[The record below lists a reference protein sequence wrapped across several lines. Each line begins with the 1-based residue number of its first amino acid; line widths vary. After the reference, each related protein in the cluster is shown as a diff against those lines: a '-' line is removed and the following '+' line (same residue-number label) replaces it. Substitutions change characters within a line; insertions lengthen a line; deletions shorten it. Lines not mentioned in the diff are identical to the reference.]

1 MKAIKL
7 LVFGLLLTGTLSAQ
21 KSDSYSFKDLDM
33 VFYNAYGAYLDGDD
47 EETAD
52 QLEDAADWLKD
63 FGKTF
68 DDETIED
75 RYKDYAKMLNS
86 LADAVERGDIMDDGQ
101 LRYAFAKIHHDI
113 ADIYGMQADTYFAAN
128 DMKNT
133 GNALNYTA
141 GHLSRAGMWSG
152 TTTYGAR
159 SNGTMGNTALPGENT
174 MTDGNGNRIVDGTKS
189 VARTG
194 GKVVKGTAKTGAKVV
209 EGTAKTAYKAGKG
222 VTKTAYKGA
231 KGIAKGTARG
241 IGWIG
246 RKLFGGDKVDDD
258 ELKETMDYQKQ
269 ERDNMKKNM
278 ERDTD
283 VSSGVHPSIY
293 EVGTNY

>member
-1 MKAIKL
+1 MKAVKL
-7 LVFGLLLTGTLSAQ
+7 LVLGLLVVGTLSAQ
-21 KSDSYSFKDLDM
+21 DMTSASYKTLDG

-63 FGKTF
+63 YGKTF
-68 DDETIED
+68 DDDEIED

-86 LADAVERGDIMDDGQ
+86 LADAVERGEIMDDGQ

-113 ADIYGMQADTYFAAN
+113 ADIYGAQADTYFAAN
-128 DMKNT
+128 DMQNT

-141 GHLSRAGMWSG
+141 GYLSRAGMWSG
-152 TTTYGAR
+152 NAGYNYRRANNAAAT
-159 SNGTMGNTALPGENT
+159 LPGENT
-174 MTDGNGNRIVDGTKS
+174 MTQTDGNGNRIVDGTKS

-194 GKVVKGTAKTGAKVV
+194 GKVVKGTT
-209 EGTAKTAYKAGKG
+209 KTAYKATKG

-231 KGIAKGTARG
+231 KGVAKGTVRG
-241 IGWIG
+241 IGWVG

-258 ELKETMDYQKQ
+258 EVKETMDYQKQ
-269 ERDNMKKNM
+269 QRENMKKSM
-278 ERDTD
+278 DRDTD
-283 VSSGVHPSIY
+283 ENSSAVHPSIY
-293 EVGTNY
+293 EVGTDY

>member
-1 MKAIKL
+1 MKAVKL
-7 LVFGLLLTGTLSAQ
+7 LVLGLLVVGTLSAQ
-21 KSDSYSFKDLDM
+21 DMTSASYKTLDG

-63 FGKTF
+63 YGKTF
-68 DDETIED
+68 DDDAIED

-86 LADAVERGDIMDDGQ
+86 LADAVERGEIMDDGQ

-113 ADIYGMQADTYFAAN
+113 ADIYGTQADTYFAAN
-128 DMKNT
+128 DMQNT

-141 GHLSRAGMWSG
+141 GYLSRAGMWSG
-152 TTTYGAR
+152 NAGYNYRRANSVSTTV
-159 SNGTMGNTALPGENT
+159 PGENT
-174 MTDGNGNRIVDGTKS
+174 MTQTDGNGNRIVDGTKS

-194 GKVVKGTAKTGAKVV
+194 GKVVKGTT
-209 EGTAKTAYKAGKG
+209 KTAYKATKG

-231 KGIAKGTARG
+231 KGVAKGTVRG
-241 IGWIG
+241 IGWVG

-258 ELKETMDYQKQ
+258 EMRETMDYQKQ
-269 ERDNMKKNM
+269 QRENMKKSM
-278 ERDTD
+278 DRDTD
-283 VSSGVHPSIY
+283 EQSGAVHPSIY
-293 EVGTNY
+293 EVGTDY